1 MDRLS
6 TDDRV
11 AMDVAQVGGTLPD
24 GGGALGAPAPADPEM
39 IERQWRFVE
48 ALAQGLVDT
57 YGPEYRL

>member
-6 TDDRV
+6 TDARLEVDL
-11 AMDVAQVGGTLPD
+11 AQVGRTLSA
-24 GGGALGAPAPADPEM
+24 GGGAVGTAAPADPQM
-39 IERQWRFVE
+39 IERQWRIVE